1 MQAGGTVLG
10 TSTVKV
16 GGKTAYRID
25 VRGSD
30 RAPDG
35 SVDTF
40 RFSEVIVAYRGD
52 ELLITVTA
60 SDDVAGARFID
71 HILGSVRHI

>member
-1 MQAGGTVLG
+1 
-10 TSTVKV
+10 
-16 GGKTAYRID
+16 
-25 VRGSD
+25 
-30 RAPDG
+30 
-35 SVDTF
+35 VDTF